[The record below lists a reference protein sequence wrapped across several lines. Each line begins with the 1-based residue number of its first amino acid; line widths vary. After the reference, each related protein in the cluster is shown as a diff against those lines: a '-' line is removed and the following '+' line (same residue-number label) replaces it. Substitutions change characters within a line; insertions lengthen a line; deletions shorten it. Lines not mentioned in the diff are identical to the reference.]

1 MMLGK
6 ALFAGHE
13 PAHPI
18 SIKWAKM
25 DDDEWGDA
33 TLKNYK
39 SGLTFVISINRDL
52 LNPNTHS
59 RDLALFVF
67 LHEFAHCLS
76 WGATEA
82 AEESRTR
89 VHGDHGAIWA
99 AEHGALWSSLMD

>member
-1 MMLGK
+1 MLGK

-18 SIKWAKM
+18 SIKWVKM
-25 DDDEWGDA
+25 DDEEWGDA
-33 TLKNYK
+33 TLKSYK
-39 SGLTFVISINRDL
+39 AGMTFVICINRDL
-52 LNPNTHS
+52 LNPNLHS

-67 LHEFAHCLS
+67 IHELAHCLC

-89 VHGDHGAIWA
+89 VHGDHGAVWA